1 MILRRLRVT
10 HLPLLP
16 EIPIAQDPGNEHQK
30 PSNRSGDATVDNQP
44 IVLLNSAILDK
55 STANRRPDK
64 DGHGTDVQGAETGA
78 ELLFRRDLGNSRRR
92 DADEDSGAEPVEAR
106 EGDDCC
112 GVSSWQPHGQ
122 ADYSGQR
129 GHRVQQVEAADVVGG
144 ISATVVRLSADV
156 ISRTCRVKDL
166 PETAKEA

>member
-16 EIPIAQDPGNEHQK
+16 KIPITQDPGNEHQK
-30 PSNRSGDATVDNQP
+30 PSNRSRNTTVDNQP
-44 IVLLNSAILDK
+44 IVLLNSAVLYE
-55 STANRRPDK
+55 STANRRSDK
-64 DGHGTDVQGAETGA
+64 DGHGADVQGAKTGA
-78 ELLFRRDLGNSRRR
+78 ELLFRRDLGNGRRR
-92 DADEDSGAEPVEAR
+92 DADKDSGAEPVEAR

-112 GVSSWQPHGQ
+112 GVGRWQPHGQ

-144 ISATVVRLSADV
+144 ISTTVCRPSEDVVAKVRGV
-156 ISRTCRVKDL
+156 GDL
-166 PETAKEA
+166 P